1 MREGEGDLS
10 TAISLYMKAGLP
22 ARAAHL
28 VMQHEVSR
36 KLGRCT
42 KFSPLQHS
50 LSLALNPGCLSENL
64 ALEKNKGFFPK
75 L

>member
-36 KLGRCT
+36 EKRRCT
-42 KFSPLQHS
+42 K
-50 LSLALNPGCLSENL
+50 LN
-64 ALEKNKGFFPK
+64 
-75 L
+75 